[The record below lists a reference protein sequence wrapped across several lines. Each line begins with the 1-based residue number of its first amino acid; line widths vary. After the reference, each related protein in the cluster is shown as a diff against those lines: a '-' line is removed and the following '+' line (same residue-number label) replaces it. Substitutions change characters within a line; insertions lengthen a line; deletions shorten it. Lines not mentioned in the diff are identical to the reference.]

1 MNNARKKQT
10 IYTCAAIK
18 GLVWGVVFMNDRMV
32 LLVEL
37 RERILEH
44 SRVKDAQLADE
55 IARRWL
61 RA

>member
-1 MNNARKKQT
+1 
-10 IYTCAAIK
+10 
-18 GLVWGVVFMNDRMV
+18 MV
-32 LLVEL
+32 DKMGLLVEL

-44 SRVKDAQLADE
+44 SNVKDAQLADE